1 MKINK
6 KALELIENGLSSKTV
21 SKLNESQIDVLHKKL
36 VEEQINVS
44 KTDTATI
51 TKLKNEKKP
60 FQVYEKELDEEE
72 EVTVDPNKETET
84 QDANQV
90 GPSSDDG
97 FGGEDDGM
105 GMFESEADLKPGQPN
120 PWAICHAQVGP
131 KKTRKF
137 ERCVQSV
144 KKQLE
149 EGKNPLSLFLE
160 NEISKLVEKHI
171 QPKMTKGEL
180 LKYLSEGDRKKD
192 DEKPPKEKTKP
203 KPQDDPWTETE
214 VEEPWREI
222 DIIPITPKIEP
233 RKRHPFKNPF
243 PTLENDTK
251 TAPVRT
257 KPDVKPRTRPGHPMK
272 NPHPGEKVSPKAKV
286 DENNPA
292 ESPTIA
298 PTRTKPDVK
307 PRTRPSH
314 PMKNPNPGEKTSPKA
329 KKISPEVAKDKVID
343 TIMNILKK

>member
-21 SKLNESQIDVLHKKL
+21 SKLTESQIELLHKKL
-36 VEEQINVS
+36 VVEQLNVS
-44 KTDTATI
+44 KTDTTTI

-72 EVTVDPNKETET
+72 EVTIDPNKETET
-84 QDANQV
+84 QDPKQV

-97 FGGEDDGM
+97 FGDEQDGM

-144 KKQLE
+144 KKQLA

-180 LKYLSEGDRKKD
+180 LKYLSEGG
-192 DEKPPKEKTKP
+192 
-203 KPQDDPWTETE
+203 
-214 VEEPWREI
+214 
-222 DIIPITPKIEP
+222 
-233 RKRHPFKNPF
+233 
-243 PTLENDTK
+243 DTK

-272 NPHPGEKVSPKAKV
+272 NPHPGEKSSPKAKTNM
-286 DENNPA
+286 DEQQPEVA
-292 ESPTIA
+292 PTIA
-298 PTRTKPDVK
+298 PTRTKPDVRPNK
-307 PRTRPSH
+307 RPSH
-314 PMKNPNPGEKTSPKA
+314 PMKNPNPGEKPSPKA